1 MVRGVNGPPTVSAHQ
16 VTPHL
21 YFLWLP
27 TLYHQSVNRDIG
39 MEAAV
44 AKLSGEQW
52 RILAALVGG
61 AELLQRPGQDW
72 LLNEQQIAFS
82 DLQPLWDAE
91 LVTFRFPM
99 RDTVHLHLTP
109 AGVAAAGRE
118 AAD

>member
-1 MVRGVNGPPTVSAHQ
+1 MLAHQ
-16 VTPHL
+16 VSPHL
-21 YFLWLP
+21 YFPWSP

-39 MEAAV
+39 RDAAL

-52 RILAALVGG
+52 RILVALVDG

-72 LLNEQQIAFS
+72 LLDGQQIAFG
-82 DLQPLWDAE
+82 DLQPLWNAE

-99 RDTVHLHLTP
+99 TETLQLQLTP

>member
-1 MVRGVNGPPTVSAHQ
+1 M
-16 VTPHL
+16 
-21 YFLWLP
+21 
-27 TLYHQSVNRDIG
+27 NRDIG
-39 MEAAV
+39 RDAAL

-52 RILAALVGG
+52 RILVALVGG

-72 LLNEQQIAFS
+72 LLDGQQIAFG

-99 RDTVHLHLTP
+99 TDTVHLHLTP